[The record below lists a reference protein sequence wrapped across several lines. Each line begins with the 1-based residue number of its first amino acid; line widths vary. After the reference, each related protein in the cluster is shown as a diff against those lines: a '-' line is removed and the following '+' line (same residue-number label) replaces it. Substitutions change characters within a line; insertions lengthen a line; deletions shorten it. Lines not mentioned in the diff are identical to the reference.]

1 MPFSLISKTYQ
12 KKGFIKRH
20 PVLIPLIAFI
30 TLSFA
35 ITVVTEEVSP
45 ILIGV
50 VPIDGIILESEIVIK
65 KLRILENEADVK
77 GIVLRINSPGGAVA
91 PSQEIYSELKRIQEK
106 KKIFTSI
113 SSVAASGG
121 YYIAVGSNKIYANPG
136 SVTGSIGVILQSYNI
151 EELMQKIGVKSQVV
165 KSGEKKDIG
174 SPYRT
179 MTREEKKLLQSVIGD
194 THEQF
199 IDAIANSRKLDRK
212 RVATLAD
219 GRIFTGNQA
228 LKAELIDGLAS
239 FREVVELL
247 KKDLGLKEKI
257 DLFYPELPK
266 EPLWDQLNLESLLK
280 INKIIG
286 YSGLFYMNEQ

>member
-1 MPFSLISKTYQ
+1 M
-12 KKGFIKRH
+12 
-20 PVLIPLIAFI
+20 
-30 TLSFA
+30 
-35 ITVVTEEVSP
+35 
-45 ILIGV
+45 LIGV
-50 VPIDGIILESEIVIK
+50 VPINGIILESEIIIK
-65 KLRILENEADVK
+65 KLRILENETDVK

-151 EELMQKIGVKSQVV
+151 EELMQKIGIKSQVV
-165 KSGEKKDIG
+165 KSGVKKDIG

-179 MTREEKKLLQSVIGD
+179 MTQEEKKLLRSVIGD

-199 IDAIANSRKLDRK
+199 VKAIASSRKLDRK

-247 KKDLGLKEKI
+247 KKDLGLKERI

-286 YSGLFYMNEQ
+286 YSGLFYMNE